1 MSDELSAALRELA
14 AAEATQ
20 PAAAGAEIRGR
31 ALRRRRRRRVAA
43 TLGAGTAGLTAL
55 AVALTLHLGGTPDHP
70 DRPRPPAAT
79 PAEPSLPSPATPEP
93 VSGTLDLSGR
103 TLTFGGR
110 PMPILWESARDAP
123 VTPTI
128 SMTVVTKQEQRDLPV
143 DIPSKDRAVV
153 DVPYVVEL
161 RDGSDQP
168 LYVGSFTSQLKSL
181 TGFRVGGSLIAL
193 GPEDAKSFYA
203 RVGVG
208 EHISVTT
215 GATQTPT
222 STSTADPS
230 AAVSVPEGEVGVGE
244 GAVLERGTAYPS
256 DVAR

>member
-20 PAAAGAEIRGR
+20 PVAAGAEIRGR

-55 AVALTLHLGGTPDHP
+55 AVALTLHLGGTPHDP
-70 DRPRPPAAT
+70 DRLRTPAAT
-79 PAEPSLPSPATPEP
+79 PADPSLPSAPTPTSPEP
-93 VSGTLDLSGR
+93 VSGTLDLPGR

-110 PMPILWESARDAP
+110 LMSVLWESAHDAP
-123 VTPTI
+123 VLPTT

-161 RDGSDQP
+161 RDDKDQP
-168 LYVGSFTSQLKSL
+168 LYVGAFTSQLKAL
-181 TGFRVGGSLIAL
+181 TGFRVGGGLIAL

-203 RVGVG
+203 RVGLG
-208 EHISVTT
+208 ERISVST
-215 GATQTPT
+215 GATPT
-222 STSTADPS
+222 STPTADPS
-230 AAVSVPEGEVGVGE
+230 AAVSVPGEE
-244 GAVLERGTAYPS
+244 HQARPNRPS
-256 DVAR
+256 RT

>member
-20 PAAAGAEIRGR
+20 PAAFGAEIRGR

-55 AVALTLHLGGTPDHP
+55 AVALTLHLGGTPDHQ
-70 DRPRPPAAT
+70 DRLHPPAAT
-79 PAEPSLPSPATPEP
+79 PAEPPLPSPTTPEP
-93 VSGTLDLSGR
+93 VSGTLDLPGR

-110 PMPILWESARDAP
+110 PMPILWESAREAP
-123 VTPTI
+123 ATPTT
-128 SMTVVTKQEQRDLPV
+128 SMTVVAKQEQRDLPV
-143 DIPSKDRAVV
+143 DIPSKDRAMV

-168 LYVGSFTSQLKSL
+168 LYVGSFTAQLKSL
-181 TGFRVGGSLIAL
+181 TGFRVGGTLIAL

-208 EHISVTT
+208 ERISVTT
-215 GATQTPT
+215 GATPT
-222 STSTADPS
+222 STPTADPS
-230 AAVSVPEGEVGVGE
+230 AAVSVPGQGAVGVGE
-244 GAVLERGTAYPS
+244 GAVPERGTAYPS